1 MQQYSTFMPGP
12 VAPPQVPN
20 PTYSATTSWGRG
32 KEMEQAAILAAT
44 VGNSGINHLINQ
56 KHQGEIT
63 SWLLKVW
70 FYLKFLLVLATWNLY
85 KISTNIH
92 AFYTGHCKEQILN

>member
-20 PTYSATTSWGRG
+20 PTYSATTPWGRG

-44 VGNSGINHLINQ
+44 VGNSPMNHIIKQNQ
-56 KHQGEIT
+56 QQQRMVQPLPDPVQISNLWGLLGQLGSLEIPP
-63 SWLLKVW
+63 
-70 FYLKFLLVLATWNLY
+70 
-85 KISTNIH
+85 H
-92 AFYTGHCKEQILN
+92 

>member
-20 PTYSATTSWGRG
+20 PTYSATTPWGRG
-32 KEMEQAAILAAT
+32 KEMEQATNLAAT

-56 KHQGEIT
+56 NQNQKIINSRVTDDWYHEM
-63 SWLLKVW
+63 LL
-70 FYLKFLLVLATWNLY
+70 YSRCQINEYTQLVVAMF
-85 KISTNIH
+85 SS
-92 AFYTGHCKEQILN
+92 